1 MGLRDLLRTVFGWLA
16 PKTNRQQDSSR
27 RPRPGVTDPDA
38 LRPQGAPVSLGP
50 KATMVEASS
59 QGHVYLLKKWSD
71 LPANGRRELVR
82 LVERR
87 RELTGPGFVDIA
99 AVGERTQERQ
109 AGYVFCVQEYQP
121 RTLKSFLQQLH
132 EPMPL
137 ETAAAVVRQVATAL
151 HLAHEK
157 ALVHGSLSP
166 EAIYVSTPDGPDPG
180 TVSVDFVRFT
190 GMDLAQN
197 PSFTIAQVFPTGRTY
212 LAPEVLLANPP
223 DEQSDLYVLGIV
235 AYETFTRKLPFGDDG
250 ASTTMKVRG
259 MLSAQ
264 AQPISRHR
272 PDVPHRWE
280 AAIMKLLVKDR
291 KLRYR
296 TAEEFLRDVEK
307 EL

>member
-16 PKTNRQQDSSR
+16 PKTNQRQGSNR
-27 RPRPGVTDPDA
+27 RPRTGITDPET

-59 QGHVYLLKKWSD
+59 QGHTYMLKKWSD
-71 LPANGRRELVR
+71 LPVTGRRELVR

-87 RELTGPGFVDIA
+87 RELTGPGFVEIA
-99 AVGERTQERQ
+99 AVGERAQERQ
-109 AGYVFCVQEYQP
+109 AGYVFCIQEHHP
-121 RTLKSFLQQLH
+121 RTLKTFLQQMH
-132 EPMPL
+132 EPVPL
-137 ETAAAVVRQVATAL
+137 ETAATIVRQVASAL
-151 HLAHEK
+151 QQAHEK
-157 ALVHGSLSP
+157 TLVHGSLSP
-166 EAIYVSTPDGPDPG
+166 EAIYLSTHSGPEPG
-180 TVSVDFVRFT
+180 TAAVDFVRFT
-190 GMDLAQN
+190 AMDLAQN

-235 AYETFTRKLPFGDDG
+235 AYEIFTRKLPFGDDG

-259 MLSAQ
+259 ILNAQ
-264 AQPISRHR
+264 AQPMSRHR
-272 PDVPHRWE
+272 PEVPQRWE
-280 AAIMKLLVKDR
+280 SAVMKLLAKDR